1 MRRDSQRQNKDWSWG
16 WSQDCGDV
24 IDQGLT
30 GRTWMEEGGGRGVEG
45 GGGEW
50 GKVKERCIVHW
61 VWKHQNKLGDK
72 DDKRMMMFT
81 IERTKYM

>member
-1 MRRDSQRQNKDWSWG
+1 
-16 WSQDCGDV
+16 
-24 IDQGLT
+24 
-30 GRTWMEEGGGRGVEG
+30 MEEGGGRGVEG

>member
-1 MRRDSQRQNKDWSWG
+1 
-16 WSQDCGDV
+16 
-24 IDQGLT
+24 
-30 GRTWMEEGGGRGVEG
+30 MEEGGGRGVEG

-50 GKVKERCIVHW
+50 GKVKERCFVHW